1 MFNDPIS
8 DLLTRIRNAQSSHH
22 ETIDLPSSRMKY
34 AIAKILEREGFVANV
49 SEHAEGAKKTLSLV
63 LKYDGREPAIRSLK
77 RISKPGKRVYRKTDE
92 LPRVLSDL
100 GIAIISTSSGI
111 MTNKE
116 ARRRKLGGEVL
127 CEIT

>member
-1 MFNDPIS
+1 MINDPIS
-8 DLLTRIRNAQSSHH
+8 DFLTRIRNAQAAHL
-22 ETIDLPSSRMKY
+22 DAVNAPSSRMKF
-34 AIAKILEREGFVANV
+34 AIAKILEREGFVGQV
-49 SEHAEGAKKTLSLV
+49 KEHAEGAKKTLNV
-63 LKYDGREPAIRSLK
+63 TLKYEGREPAIRTLK
-77 RISKPGKRVYRKTDE
+77 RVSKPGNRVYRPANE